1 MRFLHSDA
9 LSGQALRFAVVGATV
24 AGVYVGLT
32 LLLSGP
38 LGIAIEIAIL
48 VAYVLAVILHFL
60 LQRHVVFRGTG
71 EFALSVRAQVRRYVV
86 IGLVQYTLTAAA
98 TNLLPGPLNL
108 SEQVVYVL
116 TVIVISAMTFLFLRT
131 RVFHP
136 HERQPS

>member
-1 MRFLHSDA
+1 
-9 LSGQALRFAVVGATV
+9 LRFALVGATV
-24 AGVYVGLT
+24 ACVYVGLT

-60 LQRHVVFRGTG
+60 LQRYVVFRGTG
-71 EFALSVRAQVRRYVV
+71 EFALSVRAQVLRYVL
-86 IGLVQYTLTAAA
+86 IGIVQYSLTAAA
-98 TNLLPGPLNL
+98 TNLLPGPLDL

-116 TVIVISAMTFLFLRT
+116 TVIVISAMTFLFLRS
-131 RVFHP
+131 RVFHS